1 LRANLEGHPCL
12 LSSGAP
18 DSPVVKAEMSP
29 TRCAGV
35 VDMNKRT
42 QTAATMA
49 AHLRQVALLQADRLQ
64 RHNASRLRRRCD
76 VSASIFRQR
85 DLHRLV
91 AERHRPNRRDAA
103 CLAREGEENSD
114 KDQKNGKPPP
124 RFNLVA
130 HLRLLAR
137 DASPSVHSHLAPG
150 ADRTLHPHPL
160 PSRTYKYRATSS
172 TQHLPLSTGYRRAA
186 RSVL

>member
-1 LRANLEGHPCL
+1 
-12 LSSGAP
+12 
-18 DSPVVKAEMSP
+18 VVKAETST
-29 TRCAGV
+29 TRCASV
-35 VDMNKRT
+35 ADMNKRT
-42 QTAATMA
+42 QTTATMA
-49 AHLRQVALLQADRLQ
+49 ARLRQVALLQ
-64 RHNASRLRRRCD
+64 RHSASRMRRRCD
-76 VSASIFRQR
+76 VSASIFRR
-85 DLHRLV
+85 GISIGSSPSATGRT
-91 AERHRPNRRDAA
+91 DATL
-103 CLAREGEENSD
+103 LAMPGRGEENSD

-137 DASPSVHSHLAPG
+137 DAFGLPSVHSHLAPG

-172 TQHLPLSTGYRRAA
+172 TQHLPSSTGYRRAA